1 MRTSNAVARLSCQR
15 YWEMKSDSQEGIW
28 YEGNRRNVEHTSVE
42 VQNQVSTFSV

>member
-1 MRTSNAVARLSCQR
+1 MKTSNAVARLSCQR
-15 YWEMKSDSQEGIW
+15 YWEMKNDLQEGIW